1 MKNGWTRSPAFR
13 TGECA
18 AASERAQNPGHAFL
32 PHVSPLPD
40 SQPSLR
46 APGAA
51 PPPRPHTTSAPHPPR
66 RYDHIDQV
74 SSWEPPEG
82 WVDPEVLA
90 KRQALEKE
98 AHEYAM
104 RKMQEDAQAQAAAQ
118 SALEV
123 PSSGPAPGPNSI
135 RSMLDKAKLS
145 LPIEDAEY
153 VGGCLGRGKNT

>member
-1 MKNGWTRSPAFR
+1 M
-13 TGECA
+13 
-18 AASERAQNPGHAFL
+18 
-32 PHVSPLPD
+32 
-40 SQPSLR
+40 
-46 APGAA
+46 
-51 PPPRPHTTSAPHPPR
+51 
-66 RYDHIDQV
+66 